1 MTITGDRL
9 THPKRNTNRHSA
21 PPGSLNMEHIL
32 SSQSRKKSA
41 NQRPVLAGADQ
52 SEPAVI
58 RRSSSDRFHGDKKG
72 SYGVKRSFHQVKEG
86 VWSAET
92 FKVKTINW
100 CAQYFIKLLKWKVK
114 SFLTDAAN
122 QIPDNDWTLVAKC
135 DNRCQPMRG
144 LSEANWPITI
154 LEKRASICFQ
164 NSSKQKLWSNV
175 W

>member
-1 MTITGDRL
+1 MVTR
-9 THPKRNTNRHSA
+9 KVV
-21 PPGSLNMEHIL
+21 ME
-32 SSQSRKKSA
+32 S
-41 NQRPVLAGADQ
+41 
-52 SEPAVI
+52 
-58 RRSSSDRFHGDKKG
+58 KG
-72 SYGVKRSFHQVKEG
+72 HFIKWKG

-175 W
+175 WLSLDNFKQTLKWELHLFEIMFCHFSQTLFIVFCSQVEYTPPWCRGSM